1 MKTYRVIATNDAQ
14 EDLRQYLSYLIQE
27 KHNPQAARL
36 VLQDYRNTVK
46 RLSHA
51 AGSIARPDSE
61 KLQARH
67 LKRINFGHHHYF
79 LLFLVDQEDTVYVT
93 NVFND
98 LENFEEKLR

>member
-67 LKRINFGHHHYF
+67 LKKDK
-79 LLFLVDQEDTVYVT
+79 LWSSSLFLV
-93 NVFND
+93 VFG
-98 LENFEEKLR
+98 RSGRYGVRYQCIS